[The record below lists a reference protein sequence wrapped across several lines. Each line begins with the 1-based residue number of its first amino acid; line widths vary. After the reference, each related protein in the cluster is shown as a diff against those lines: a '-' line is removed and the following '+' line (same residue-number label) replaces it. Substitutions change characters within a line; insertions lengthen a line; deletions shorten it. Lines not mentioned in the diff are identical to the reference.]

1 MPSFDFGLETL
12 MRAPNAILAVA
23 VVLGLAIL
31 FHEAGHFLA
40 ARLCGIGVE
49 EFAIGFGPVLWRRR
63 WGNTLFS
70 LRLLPFGGFA
80 RIAGM
85 EAGQAD
91 LPGGLY
97 TRPRYVQA
105 FVFVAGVLMN
115 VVLAVILFATVIFWQ
130 GLPDEKRQG
139 VMVSRP
145 IRGTPAAQAGFRSGD
160 QLLAVDGHR
169 DNLGIAQVQPGTL
182 AARAGLRR
190 GMYISFV
197 DEKMVAVPSDLL
209 AAMASASPQGIVLTV
224 VDPDAQ
230 RLRDMYRRVR
240 IIVPPP
246 LREKAAALLKKPPVA
261 ADQAVGRLIGVS
273 WSGLSTA
280 GIADYIALRPG
291 KAIVFTVLRAGQVVE
306 LTVIPKPTW
315 ERVVEIGLDGMVRT
329 PHRQVGRIGIVLATP
344 RRQPGLAEGLKS
356 AVYATAG
363 SVTAMVAA
371 IKAML
376 SREIEAE
383 LGGPIA
389 IMAMTAEQARIGW
402 DAVLNWGGLISANLA
417 VLNLFPF
424 PPFDGAHLL
433 MALLE
438 AIARRRISERVR
450 IGITAVG
457 IVVVLILFAAFTFN
471 DIVNL
476 VRYRTP

>member
-1 MPSFDFGLETL
+1 MSNFDFAVETL
-12 MRAPNAILAVA
+12 MRAPNALLAIA
-23 VVLGLAIL
+23 VVLGLVIL
-31 FHEAGHFLA
+31 FHEAGHFFA

-49 EFAIGFGPVLWRRR
+49 EFAIGFGPALWRRR
-63 WGNTLFS
+63 RGATLYS

-115 VVLAVILFATVIFWQ
+115 VVLALLLFAVVIFWK
-130 GLPDEKRQG
+130 GLPDEKLEG
-139 VMVSRP
+139 VVVTRALP
-145 IRGTPAAQAGFRSGD
+145 GAPAARAGFRSGD
-160 QLLAVDGHR
+160 QLLAIDGHR
-169 DNLGIAQVQPGTL
+169 DNLWIRDVQPGGL
-182 AARAGLRR
+182 AARAGLRK
-190 GMYISFV
+190 GMYVSFV
-197 DEKMVAVPSDLL
+197 NGKMVAVPSDLL
-209 AAMASASPQGIVLTV
+209 VAFATAGAGGVVLTV
-224 VDPDAQ
+224 MDPDAE
-230 RLRDMYRRVR
+230 RLRDAYRQVRV
-240 IIVPPP
+240 IVTPT
-246 LREKAAALLKKPPVA
+246 LRAKAAELLKKPPVV
-261 ADQAVGRLIGVS
+261 ADQAVARLFGVT
-273 WSGLSTA
+273 WHGLATG

-291 KAIVFTVLRAGQVVE
+291 KPITFTVLRAGQVIE
-306 LTVIPKPTW
+306 LTVTPALTW
-315 ERVVEIGLDGMVRT
+315 ERVLEIGSGGMLRT
-329 PHRQVGRIGIVLATP
+329 PHRQVGRIGIVLGTP
-344 RRQPGLAEGLKS
+344 RRKPGLAEGLKS
-356 AVYATAG
+356 AGYATAG
-363 SVTAMVAA
+363 SVTAMVGA
-371 IKAML
+371 IKAMV

-417 VLNLFPF
+417 VINLLPF

-450 IGITAVG
+450 LSITAAG
-457 IVVVLILFAAFTFN
+457 LILVLILFAVFTFN